1 MKRSI
6 RTKFTLGMIFLFLII
21 LVLSVFS
28 GYFMNKLSKKTDAI
42 LKENYLSVVYAREMT
57 ERLRII
63 NQELTSSFIIKKNA
77 DSSLIGRELSSFNNS
92 LLKEKNNITE
102 PGEDKLVAGI
112 DANYSSFKDSLVTF
126 IKTKESVA
134 GFLNLQHR
142 SDDLIQQLAT
152 LSQMNGRAIEVKTDD
167 AKATS
172 KSALTQ
178 MTVLATLCFLIGM
191 SFTFSFASYFNQR
204 FFQLYYGIKELVSS
218 NYDQRLF
225 FDGKDEFHEI
235 SLLLNEMAAKLKE
248 NKRKM
253 SVTLLDDHTRD
264 LSTKDVDELK
274 QMLFR
279 IKTIEE
285 NATALIAKFE
295 KK

>member
-1 MKRSI
+1 
-6 RTKFTLGMIFLFLII
+6 
-21 LVLSVFS
+21 
-28 GYFMNKLSKKTDAI
+28 MNTA
-42 LKENYLSVVYAREMT
+42 
-57 ERLRII
+57 
-63 NQELTSSFIIKKNA
+63 
-77 DSSLIGRELSSFNNS
+77 
-92 LLKEKNNITE
+92 LLAEKNNITE
-102 PGEDKLVAGI
+102 PGEDKLVSGI
-112 DANYSSFKDSLVTF
+112 
-126 IKTKESVA
+126 ESGYADYRGTVLKCLTLSNQNDLMLYLQNKS
-134 GFLNLQHR
+134 GDLN
-142 SDDLIQQLAT
+142 QQLLL
-152 LSQMNGRAIEVKTDD
+152 LSQMNGKALEAKTDD

-204 FFQLYYGIKELVSS
+204 FFQLYYGIKEIVSS

-225 FDGKDEFHEI
+225 FNGKDEFHEI

-253 SVTLLDDHTRD
+253 SVTLPDARSTDLTGKDLDD
-264 LSTKDVDELK
+264 LK

-279 IKTIEE
+279 IKNIEE
-285 NATALIAKFE
+285 QASALVSKFE

>member
-1 MKRSI
+1 
-6 RTKFTLGMIFLFLII
+6 
-21 LVLSVFS
+21 
-28 GYFMNKLSKKTDAI
+28 MNKLSKKTDAI